1 MSPGDLAQQ
10 PWLRATGS
18 SDMNAS
24 QVRLRL
30 PHGPLAVAAAR
41 RGLDPLEPQVG
52 EQIMGDMRLLVS
64 ELVTNSVRHADRN
77 GSSAVE
83 LQVDVSETRVL
94 VRVIDNGP
102 GFEANPRGPEDDPG
116 SGWGLFLVEQLSDR
130 WGVELNG
137 STQVWFELSR

>member
-1 MSPGDLAQQ
+1 MPPGDLAHKQ
-10 PWLRATGS
+10 WLRATGS

-24 QVRLRL
+24 RVRLRL
-30 PHGPLAVAAAR
+30 PHGPPAIAAAR

-52 EQIMGDMRLLVS
+52 EQLLSDMRLLVS

-77 GSSAVE
+77 GSSVVE
-83 LQVDVSETRVL
+83 LEVDVSNTRVL
-94 VRVIDNGP
+94 VRVIDNGG
-102 GFEANPRGPEDDPG
+102 GFEASPRGPEDDPG
-116 SGWGLFLVEQLSDR
+116 SGWGLFLVEQISDR